1 MWNLFSLFSDTAV
14 GINTDSETIAT
25 GHLCVISSYQ
35 NCENEGNEIP
45 SYHTC
50 LAIYGIFFP
59 LFFFRGGEDFFGGIF
74 PHLFEHIILVI
85 VS

>member
-1 MWNLFSLFSDTAV
+1 M
-14 GINTDSETIAT
+14 GINTDSETIVT

-50 LAIYGIFFP
+50 LAIYGIFF
-59 LFFFRGGEDFFGGIF
+59 LSFFLGGGGFFGGIF

>member
-25 GHLCVISSYQ
+25 GHLCVISRYQ
-35 NCENEGNEIP
+35 NCENEGMRHQVIT
-45 SYHTC
+45 HAW
-50 LAIYGIFFP
+50 LFMGFFSS
-59 LFFFRGGEDFFGGIF
+59 FFGGGEDFLGGF